1 MPPPSRLALLTAGN
15 PPPLR
20 LLLQLHAHLL
30 VSGLLSSPSPFAS
43 RLVPAFALTE
53 LASPRPLLHALA
65 LLASLPSPPDSA
77 SPYNLALRALSLCP
91 HPHLLD
97 RHCLPLY
104 RALLSSGSARPD
116 HLTFPFL
123 LKACARVRE
132 RFYSGGAV
140 LAHVTRLG
148 FNSDVFVVNAAMN
161 YWSVCGSMADA
172 RRLFQESVVRDVVSW
187 NTLIGGYVRKGL
199 PGEALEVFWRM
210 AEEGTLGDL
219 ELGKRLHEF
228 VESNGVRCAVRLKN
242 AVMDRLGTMQDARK
256 LFDEMPE
263 RDALPWN
270 ALMAGYVQS
279 KQGKEAIAL
288 FHEMQEAK
296 TPASL
301 SVALGT
307 SLVGMY
313 AKCGNIKKAICI
325 FKEVPEKNALAW
337 TAMVCGLANHG
348 HADEAIEHFR
358 RMIELGLQPDD
369 YGLTKM

>member
-210 AEEGTLGDL
+210 AEEGT
-219 ELGKRLHEF
+219 
-228 VESNGVRCAVRLKN
+228 VS
-242 AVMDRLGTMQDARK
+242 
-256 LFDEMPE
+256 
-263 RDALPWN
+263 
-270 ALMAGYVQS
+270 
-279 KQGKEAIAL
+279 
-288 FHEMQEAK
+288 
-296 TPASL
+296 
-301 SVALGT
+301 
-307 SLVGMY
+307 
-313 AKCGNIKKAICI
+313 
-325 FKEVPEKNALAW
+325 
-337 TAMVCGLANHG
+337 
-348 HADEAIEHFR
+348 
-358 RMIELGLQPDD
+358 RMRSR
-369 YGLTKM
+369 